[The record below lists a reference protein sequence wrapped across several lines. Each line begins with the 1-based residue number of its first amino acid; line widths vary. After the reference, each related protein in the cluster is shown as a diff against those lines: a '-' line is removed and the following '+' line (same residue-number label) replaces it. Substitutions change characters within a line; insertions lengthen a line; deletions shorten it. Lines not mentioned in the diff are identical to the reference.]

1 MLEDTAANGPASAL
15 IGRIPMFG
23 AHGARTRVVFGAL
36 LVVVLAGGPGVTAF
50 GASSSAPPSAPSK
63 VQSIAAAKSGAASAG
78 QGSGLGGGEKL
89 VVKDVITDAD
99 GSTHVR
105 YDRTFDGLRVIGGDF
120 VSHRDKYGKI
130 KDVSWNGTHQVA
142 VASTKPKTSLALASA
157 AGTRKASLVQETATA
172 ATKGELVVY
181 SCLLYTSDAADE
193 EDSVDLG

>member
-1 MLEDTAANGPASAL
+1 MSRLRKGLA
-15 IGRIPMFG
+15 
-23 AHGARTRVVFGAL
+23 FGAL
-36 LVVVLAGGPGVTAF
+36 LAVVVAGGPGVTAF
-50 GASSSAPPSAPSK
+50 GASAPAPSPSPRK
-63 VQSIAAAKSGAASAG
+63 ALRSPSPAKAQSIAAAQSGAASAR
-78 QGSGLGGGEKL
+78 QRLGLGGGEKL

-120 VSHRDKYGKI
+120 VSHRDTSGQI